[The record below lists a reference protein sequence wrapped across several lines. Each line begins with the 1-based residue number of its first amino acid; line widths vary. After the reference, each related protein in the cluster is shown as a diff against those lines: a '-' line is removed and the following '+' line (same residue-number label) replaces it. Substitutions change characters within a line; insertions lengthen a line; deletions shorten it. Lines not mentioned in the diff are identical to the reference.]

1 MIYHMIAF
9 VGGFFLDLIMGDPYN
24 FPHPVR
30 WIGRLISAIEKHDL
44 GEEDTKALS
53 GEQKRRCGRRL
64 VLLVCGTTI
73 LVTAFVLLLAYGIH
87 PMAGCLVEM
96 FLTYQT
102 LALRCLCKESKKVY
116 ICLRDKTLED
126 V

>member
-1 MIYHMIAF
+1 MIAF
-9 VGGFFLDLIMGDPYN
+9 VGGFFLDLIMGDPYI

-73 LVTAFVLLLAYGIH
+73 LVTAFCSAFWHMGSILW
-87 PMAGCLVEM
+87 
-96 FLTYQT
+96 Q
-102 LALRCLCKESKKVY
+102 
-116 ICLRDKTLED
+116 D
-126 V
+126 VWWKCF

>member
-1 MIYHMIAF
+1 MIAF

-73 LVTAFVLLLAYGIH
+73 LVTAFVLLLAYGTILWQDVWWKCFDLSDIGT
-87 PMAGCLVEM
+87 PLSLQGEQKSIYMPAG
-96 FLTYQT
+96 
-102 LALRCLCKESKKVY
+102 
-116 ICLRDKTLED
+116 
-126 V
+126 